1 MSSEK
6 EEMLLK
12 LDEYAKKLGITLYT
26 IEFGLIK
33 DPKNYT
39 YRIYDF
45 NLCPKSKERFAEAIS
60 FVECLKSGNTR
71 N

>member
-1 MSSEK
+1 MPDEK
-6 EEMLLK
+6 KEMLLK
-12 LDEYAKKLGITLYT
+12 LDEYAKSLGITLYT
-26 IEFGLIK
+26 IEVGLIK